1 MGEGWTPPPI
11 EPEHGVFLR
20 YLALP
25 WRRFEIDT
33 HLTPG
38 ECVHA
43 LEAIVEPRKWFRL
56 SRTRPTRD
64 FEGEVNGLEFSIRR
78 IIRYRNSFLPVI
90 SGTIL
95 PGFSATRVRIA
106 MRPNWFALAFWV
118 AWMMAVAG
126 FAALLLFH
134 GTEKI
139 PPQAAAVVLIMAVV
153 GYLIC
158 VIPFGIEAQK
168 ARRILADVLS
178 GSRPPA
184 SH

>member
-11 EPEHGVFLR
+11 EPERSVLLR

-33 HLTPG
+33 HLTPT
-38 ECVHA
+38 ECTSA
-43 LEAIVEPRKWFRL
+43 IEAIVEPRKWFRM
-56 SRTRPTRD
+56 SWARPARD
-64 FEGEVNGLEFSIRR
+64 FEGEVSGLEFSIQR

-95 PGFSATRVRIA
+95 QGLGTTRVRIA
-106 MRPNWFALAFWV
+106 MRPNWFALAFWI
-118 AWMMAVAG
+118 AWMMVPAA
-126 FAALLLFH
+126 FAAFVLMY
-134 GTEKI
+134 GTVQTQ
-139 PPQAAAVVLIMAVV
+139 PQTAVVVSIMAVF

-168 ARRILADVLS
+168 ARRILAEVLS
-178 GSRPPA
+178 GTRPPTP
-184 SH
+184 H